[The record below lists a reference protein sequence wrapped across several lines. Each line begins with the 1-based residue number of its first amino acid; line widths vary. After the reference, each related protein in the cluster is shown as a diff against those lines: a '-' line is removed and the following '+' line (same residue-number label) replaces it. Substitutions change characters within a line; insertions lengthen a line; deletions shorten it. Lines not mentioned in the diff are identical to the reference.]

1 MDICSGNKSDEVA
14 TFRNPSLSGV
24 ELSEPLLMNDNDDHL
39 SHSSSSSSGADEMKS
54 DVGEDVLAERRRVEK
69 GSDRSDQSRAGES
82 KDDREALRVRILGL
96 KKVFPGRGG
105 APSKV
110 AVSPLYLGIN
120 EHECLGLLVSGY
132 RMWIVDHVL
141 GS

>member
-1 MDICSGNKSDEVA
+1 MKRTDDEEWERYTMVPNRSIPPARESD
-14 TFRNPSLSGV
+14 G
-24 ELSEPLLMNDNDDHL
+24 
-39 SHSSSSSSGADEMKS
+39 
-54 DVGEDVLAERRRVEK
+54 
-69 GSDRSDQSRAGES
+69 SRAGES

-132 RMWIVDHVL
+132 RMCW
-141 GS
+141 

>member
-24 ELSEPLLMNDNDDHL
+24 ELSEPLLMNDNDDDH
-39 SHSSSSSSGADEMKS
+39 SHSSSSSSSSGADEMKS

-69 GSDRSDQSRAGES
+69 GSDRSDRSDQSRAGES

-132 RMWIVDHVL
+132 RMCW
-141 GS
+141 

>member
-24 ELSEPLLMNDNDDHL
+24 ELSEPLLMNDDDDHL
-39 SHSSSSSSGADEMKS
+39 SHSSSSSSSADEMKS

-69 GSDRSDQSRAGES
+69 GSDRSDGSRAGES

-132 RMWIVDHVL
+132 RMCW
-141 GS
+141 

>member
-24 ELSEPLLMNDNDDHL
+24 ELSEPLLMNDDDDHL
-39 SHSSSSSSGADEMKS
+39 SHSSGSGSSSSGADEMKS

-69 GSDRSDQSRAGES
+69 GSDRSDRSDGSRAGES

-132 RMWIVDHVL
+132 RLCW
-141 GS
+141 

>member
-1 MDICSGNKSDEVA
+1 
-14 TFRNPSLSGV
+14 
-24 ELSEPLLMNDNDDHL
+24 MNDDDDHL

-69 GSDRSDQSRAGES
+69 GSDRSDRADRSDGSRAGES

-132 RMWIVDHVL
+132 RLCW
-141 GS
+141 